1 MQKHDE
7 VKEELIQTDTEFRRL
22 YQEHQDHERRLDQMV
37 QNPRHLD
44 RRRDRAQSPQDPEA
58 SPQGP
63 HGGDDP
69 QPNRGRPGIGLTA
82 PERDVSPRSPFPVAI
97 RQRSLAVRPA
107 SRDRSG
113 GSVRVRLPRRR
124 RGRRGDCRSCC
135 LLFFRDPGSHFD
147 GPDDVVVAPAW
158 GKVLRVEAA
167 QDPAVSPEP
176 LHRIVTFLSVFDV
189 HLQRAPIS
197 GRVVHSAEKPGRRV
211 AAFRHDAGEV
221 NAGRLTVIEDGGGD
235 RVGVRQIVGLL
246 ARRIVLLLPASGSGR
261 ARARLWG

>member
-1 MQKHDE
+1 MR
-7 VKEELIQTDTEFRRL
+7 FAR
-22 YQEHQDHERRLDQMV
+22 
-37 QNPRHLD
+37 
-44 RRRDRAQSPQDPEA
+44 EA
-58 SPQGP
+58 W
-63 HGGDDP
+63 
-69 QPNRGRPGIGLTA
+69 
-82 PERDVSPRSPFPVAI
+82 PFVLPPAIAAAALFVFGYPAAGAVA
-97 RQRSLAVRPA
+97 AVIA
-107 SRDRSG
+107 I
-113 GSVRVRLPRRR
+113 LL
-124 RGRRGDCRSCC
+124 

-147 GPDDVVVAPAW
+147 GPDDVVLAPAW

-246 ARRIVLLLPASGSGR
+246 ARRIVCYFQHRAVGAAGGDSGAHQVRLARRSPGAAALRGPGR
-261 ARARLWG
+261 AGRATARRHHSGGAGAAGRTFP

>member
-1 MQKHDE
+1 
-7 VKEELIQTDTEFRRL
+7 LRFAR
-22 YQEHQDHERRLDQMV
+22 
-37 QNPRHLD
+37 
-44 RRRDRAQSPQDPEA
+44 EA
-58 SPQGP
+58 WPFVLPPAIAAAALFVFGYP
-63 HGGDDP
+63 AAGG
-69 QPNRGRPGIGLTA
+69 
-82 PERDVSPRSPFPVAI
+82 VA
-97 RQRSLAVRPA
+97 AVIA
-107 SRDRSG
+107 IM
-113 GSVRVRLPRRR
+113 L
-124 RGRRGDCRSCC
+124 

-197 GRVVHSAEKPGRRV
+197 GQVVHSAEKPGRRV

-246 ARRIVLLLPASGSGR
+246 ARRIVCYLRAGQRVRRGETLGLIKFGSRVDLLVPRRYDVLVEPGARLRGGTTPV
-261 ARARLWG
+261 ARARPVGPSHE

>member
-1 MQKHDE
+1 M
-7 VKEELIQTDTEFRRL
+7 FG
-22 YQEHQDHERRLDQMV
+22 Y
-37 QNPRHLD
+37 P
-44 RRRDRAQSPQDPEA
+44 AA
-58 SPQGP
+58 G
-63 HGGDDP
+63 
-69 QPNRGRPGIGLTA
+69 A
-82 PERDVSPRSPFPVAI
+82 VA
-97 RQRSLAVRPA
+97 AVIA
-107 SRDRSG
+107 I
-113 GSVRVRLPRRR
+113 LL
-124 RGRRGDCRSCC
+124 

-147 GPDDVVVAPAW
+147 GPDDVVLAPAW

-246 ARRIVLLLPASGSGR
+246 ARRIVCYFHIGQSVRRAETLGLIKFGSRVDLLVPRRYEVLVEPGARLRGGTTPV
-261 ARARLWG
+261 ARARPAGPSHE